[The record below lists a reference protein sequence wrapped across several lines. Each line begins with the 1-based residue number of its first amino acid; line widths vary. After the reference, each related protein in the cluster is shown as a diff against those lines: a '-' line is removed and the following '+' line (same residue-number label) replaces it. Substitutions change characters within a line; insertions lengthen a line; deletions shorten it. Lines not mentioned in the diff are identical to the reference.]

1 MADLNGLELSEAGTL
16 LLGGSRALRAGPF
29 VDLYRGGYKV
39 TFTISIPQKRAL
51 PDAPI
56 CSVRVTDFNVE
67 TVYAEEDVAGSAFI
81 GGQKAEVTL
90 YFYTKASH
98 YTRFQVLPAD
108 SQELEITG
116 IRYQKISRTATEFK
130 KVIQTQ

>member
-1 MADLNGLELSEAGTL
+1 MTAEGYQWTGYDAVQREVDLQFMADLNGLELSEAGTL

-56 CSVRVTDFNVE
+56 CTGAAFSVPF
-67 TVYAEEDVAGSAFI
+67 
-81 GGQKAEVTL
+81 L
-90 YFYTKASH
+90 
-98 YTRFQVLPAD
+98 
-108 SQELEITG
+108 
-116 IRYQKISRTATEFK
+116 
-130 KVIQTQ
+130 